1 MTLLD
6 TDTFFAASCLTQG
19 HGAVLETDM
28 ECIVCGISLM
38 PGWVQSVC
46 MQCLCVVPVSYVL
59 CGLQML
65 RRPSYCA
72 KHCLPL
78 TRRWQC
84 L

>member
-46 MQCLCVVPVSYVL
+46 MQYP
-59 CGLQML
+59 
-65 RRPSYCA
+65 
-72 KHCLPL
+72 
-78 TRRWQC
+78 
-84 L
+84 